1 MDIFALTETEFFR
14 QLLAGEKEN
23 LHITYR
29 DFIVQVFEMCRTNRN
44 KGYAVSALLVVEIE
58 ISHLQTEA
66 DRNAVNASLT
76 SFISKAL
83 HFVRETISNLKNV
96 IIEPATD
103 DELLQDIGLK
113 WSHKKVALVE
123 IGYAFHLAKCF
134 GDRLTV
140 KDVILRLA
148 KAFDVEITENYIY
161 KKFNEIKVRT
171 LDSRTYFL
179 DLLTKMLT
187 QHMEEQDAK

>member
-14 QLLAGEKEN
+14 QLTAGENEN

-29 DFIVQVFEMCRTNRN
+29 DFIMQVFEMCRTNKN
-44 KGYAVSALLVVEIE
+44 KGFAVSALLVVEIE
-58 ISHLQTEA
+58 ISHLKTEA
-66 DRNAVNASLT
+66 RRNAVNSSLT

-83 HFVRETISNLKNV
+83 HFIRETISNLKNITV
-96 IIEPATD
+96 EPATD

-123 IGYAFHLAKCF
+123 IGYAFHLARCF

-140 KDVILRLA
+140 KDVIMKLA
-148 KAFDVEITENYIY
+148 KAFDVEISENYIY

-171 LDSRTYFL
+171 LDSRTYFI
-179 DLLTKMLT
+179 DLLAKTLT
-187 QHMEEQDAK
+187 RHMDEQDER

>member
-1 MDIFALTETEFFR
+1 MKKNNPNTRIIDLTLGELLDAVEERVKAT
-14 QLLAGEKEN
+14 LAGKPQADDKKKRYVYG
-23 LHITYR
+23 L
-29 DFIVQVFEMCRTNRN
+29 
-44 KGYAVSALLVVEIE
+44 KGLAKL
-58 ISHLQTEA
+58 
-66 DRNAVNASLT
+66 
-76 SFISKAL
+76 FGCSK
-83 HFVRETISNLKNV
+83 TISNLKEITV
-96 IIEPATD
+96 EPATD

-113 WSHKKVALVE
+113 WSHKKVALIE

-140 KDVILRLA
+140 KDVIMKLA

-187 QHMEEQDAK
+187 NHMEEQDGR